1 MNVQLSNLDHIIIFN
16 ENHAGVGVL
25 IFKPDYF
32 IDVNLFFYWFGG
44 GGHSECVSD
53 ERTHKCNM
61 EMIEIKENRAC
72 VTSLDLGNSALLLL
86 DLLLLLLR
94 DDPALGGRGS
104 RGGREV
110 ALGDVGRPPGDDHKG
125 QAQDQCPGQHHVRN

>member
-1 MNVQLSNLDHIIIFN
+1 MS
-16 ENHAGVGVL
+16 
-25 IFKPDYF
+25 KYF
-32 IDVNLFFYWFGG
+32 ATGLLEDPV
-44 GGHSECVSD
+44 
-53 ERTHKCNM
+53 

-110 ALGDVGRPPGDDHKG
+110 ALGDVGRPPGEDRQG